1 MILNK
6 NRRPRLLFVGAF
18 PPKGSKIIGG
28 NVSDCRALLNSSF
41 SQRLELDLID
51 TTQLSNPV
59 PPLHVRAFYAI
70 RRIVIFVLRIWL
82 RRPDA
87 TLLFVA
93 IGASVLEKGVM
104 AWCSRMSGI
113 PAFMFPR
120 GGPLIDICAQSRF
133 ARIWTKVAFRG
144 ASKVLCQ
151 GATWQKFSVDVLGFS
166 VENSVVIPNWTA
178 TPTLI
183 DIGRQRSWHRE
194 SKRVKFL
201 FLGWVDHEKGV
212 CELIH
217 ACNILAKR
225 FDFQIDIAGDGNALD
240 KVRELI
246 SNYKL
251 QNYVN
256 LCGWENEDRVLQ
268 LLSDADVLVLPSYA
282 EGLPNAMVEA
292 MAAGLAVIVTAV
304 GNIPNFIRNY
314 ENGIL
319 ITPKDSKG
327 LAEAMIRLS
336 GDPRLITK
344 LGKAGHATACEVFS
358 INPAVDRLVE
368 LVSSSIP
375 SV

>member
-1 MILNK
+1 
-6 NRRPRLLFVGAF
+6 
-18 PPKGSKIIGG
+18 
-28 NVSDCRALLNSSF
+28 
-41 SQRLELDLID
+41 
-51 TTQLSNPV
+51 
-59 PPLHVRAFYAI
+59 
-70 RRIVIFVLRIWL
+70 
-82 RRPDA
+82 
-87 TLLFVA
+87 
-93 IGASVLEKGVM
+93 
-104 AWCSRMSGI
+104 
-113 PAFMFPR
+113 
-120 GGPLIDICAQSRF
+120 
-133 ARIWTKVAFRG
+133 
-144 ASKVLCQ
+144 
-151 GATWQKFSVDVLGFS
+151 VDVLGFS

-183 DIGRQRSWHRE
+183 DIGSQRSWHRE

-225 FDFQIDIAGDGNALD
+225 YDFQLDIAGDGNALD

-256 LCGWENEDRVLQ
+256 LCGWANEDRVLQ
-268 LLSDADVLVLPSYA
+268 LLNDSDVLVLPSYA

-304 GNIPNFIRNY
+304 GNIPNYIKNY

-319 ITPKDSKG
+319 IIPRDSEG
-327 LAEAMIRLS
+327 LAEAMTILS
-336 GDPRLITK
+336 GDPRLITR
-344 LGKAGHATACEVFS
+344 LGKAGHAKACEVFS

>member
-1 MILNK
+1 MNLVK
-6 NRRPRLLFVGAF
+6 SRKPRLLFVGAF
-18 PPKGSKIIGG
+18 PPKESKIIGG
-28 NVSDCRALLNSSF
+28 NVSDCRALMNSSF
-41 SQRLELDLID
+41 PRRLELDLID
-51 TTQLSNPV
+51 TTQVSHPPPPV
-59 PPLHVRAFYAI
+59 YVRAFHSAS
-70 RRIVIFVLRIWL
+70 RICIFISRIL
-82 RRPDA
+82 FRRPDA

-93 IGASVLEKGVM
+93 VGPSVLEKGFM
-104 AWCSRMSGI
+104 GWCSRIFGV
-113 PAFMFPR
+113 PAFLFPR
-120 GGPLIDICAQSRF
+120 GGSLIDSCAKSRF
-133 ARIWTKVAFRG
+133 ARIWVKFMFGG

-151 GATWQKFSVDVLGFS
+151 GSTWQQFSVDVLGFS

-183 DIGRQRSWHRE
+183 DIGSQRNWQRR

-217 ACNILAKR
+217 ACNVLAKR
-225 FDFQIDIAGDGNALD
+225 YDFQLDIAGDGNAFG

-246 SNYKL
+246 SNY
-251 QNYVN
+251 N
-256 LCGWENEDRVLQ
+256 LHEHINLHGWADEDYVLQ
-268 LLSDADVLVLPSYA
+268 LLNDADIFVLPSYA

-319 ITPKDSKG
+319 ITPRDSEG

-336 GDPRLITK
+336 GDSGLITK
-344 LGKAGHATACEVFS
+344 LGKAGHATAIEVFS
-358 INPAVDRLVE
+358 IKPAVDRLIE
-368 LVSSSIP
+368 LVSSSVP
-375 SV
+375 